1 MAFNIF
7 FSIPAGLLMD
17 APVQAVLFLGI
28 IPALIFLYIALKGYD
43 GYYKDKT
50 IFLTFVLGI
59 ILGVAVVT
67 VRILIN
73 PLPLLIIYIILFA
86 FFEQLFKTIILN
98 LGRLQHKKETTIYG
112 LSLGLGFGS
121 SFTPFLIIAGSISG
135 QSSLTFLSLVTLGS
149 LGFILFHAASGAY
162 IGFGIYSGKMTRYLL
177 IAIML
182 QLPFNVL
189 TDSARFYL
197 SSFFVYFQIGIVI
210 YGAIFFWYVVKKVM
224 PLILEPSERKKEVK
238 N

>member
-1 MAFNIF
+1 
-7 FSIPAGLLMD
+7 MD

-59 ILGVAVVT
+59 ILGIIAVT

-86 FFEQLFKTIILN
+86 FFEQLIKTIFLN
-98 LGRLQHKKETTIYG
+98 LGRFHYKKETTIYG

-135 QSSLTFLSLVTLGS
+135 QSSLSFLSLVTLGS

-189 TDSARFYL
+189 TDSTRLYLNRFFL
-197 SSFFVYFQIGIVI
+197 YFQIGIVI

-224 PLILEPSERKKEVK
+224 PLILEPSDRKKRSK
-238 N
+238 KLDSNK